1 MKINKIAVL
10 LLTIWFAMMLIG
22 CNTTGIS
29 NETGETNKESEEKI
43 LTQAPN
49 VTISNSEEA
58 VVLPFGPGEW
68 EYNLNQDERSAYTA
82 CGAYPPDN
90 KYEEGRNILTND
102 KGEIKVAF
110 DTSPDSVKVTFW
122 KMDLSGE
129 EVTYSEEQVLEDVQ
143 ERAGC
148 WYFKVP
154 EDKTIVCQIF
164 AKWKRESYA
173 GNSSY
178 CIMLTAE

>member
-1 MKINKIAVL
+1 MKINKITVL

-68 EYNLNQDERSAYTA
+68 EYNL
-82 CGAYPPDN
+82 
-90 KYEEGRNILTND
+90 K
-102 KGEIKVAF
+102 
-110 DTSPDSVKVTFW
+110 
-122 KMDLSGE
+122 
-129 EVTYSEEQVLEDVQ
+129 
-143 ERAGC
+143 
-148 WYFKVP
+148 
-154 EDKTIVCQIF
+154 IVCQIF